1 MLIERVRGA
10 GSDRFTLAEVGVQAA
25 SVIQTCVLQQRAI
38 SQRKG
43 GFLTVGRR
51 SRFQVVVISR
61 TQGPVMD
68 DMDIVDK

>member
-25 SVIQTCVLQQRAI
+25 SVIQSCVLQQRAI
-38 SQRKG
+38 AERKG

-51 SRFQVVVISR
+51 NRFQVVVVSR
-61 TQGPVMD
+61 TQGPMMEIPD
-68 DMDIVDK
+68 N